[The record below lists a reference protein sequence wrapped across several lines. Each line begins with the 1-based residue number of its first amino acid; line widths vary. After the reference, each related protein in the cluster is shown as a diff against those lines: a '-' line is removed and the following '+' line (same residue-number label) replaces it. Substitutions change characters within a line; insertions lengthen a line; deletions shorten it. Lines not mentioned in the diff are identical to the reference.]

1 MKKTILFVLLILV
14 SFSIK
19 AQDFQCQVSINS
31 QKISG
36 TNYERYNALQQELYK
51 FVHERKWCQYNLKIN
66 ERFECAIVITLDNQS
81 GDKLDATMMIQLQR
95 VVYKSNYKSPLVNF
109 QDKSVQFTYTDGQ
122 PLEYVETSNLN
133 QLTSLLAFYLNFFL
147 GMEFDSYE
155 LNGGEPYFTKAQNIV
170 NLCQN
175 GTEIGWKP
183 FETGQANRYWIMEN
197 LTNTTYSKFH
207 EFFYQYHRL
216 GLDVMSESP
225 DAGRSA
231 IMESLRLL
239 QQINSQR
246 SGLYLMQII
255 VQTKYQEIIEIFKEG
270 TPSEK
275 TQVVSIM
282 KQIDPANA
290 SRYDVISQSSS
301 SPK

>member
-1 MKKTILFVLLILV
+1 MKNIVVIFLLL
-14 SFSIK
+14 FSILAVK

-66 ERFECAIVITLDNQS
+66 ERFECAIVITLESQS
-81 GDKLDATMMIQLQR
+81 GDVLTAKTMIQLQR
-95 VVYKSNYKSPLVNF
+95 IVYKTNYKSPLLNF
-109 QDKSVQFTYTDGQ
+109 QDNTVQFTYIDGQ
-122 PLEYVETSNLN
+122 TLEYVENSNVN
-133 QLTSLLAFYLNFFL
+133 QLTSLIAFYLNFFI

-155 LNGGEPYFTKAQNIV
+155 LGGGATYFNKAQTIV

-175 GTEIGWKP
+175 GTESGWKP
-183 FETGQANRYWIMEN
+183 FESGQSNRYWLMEN
-197 LTNTTYSKFH
+197 LNNTSYSKFH
-207 EFFYQYHRL
+207 DFIYQYHRL

-231 IMESLRLL
+231 ILESLRLL
-239 QQINSQR
+239 QQVNSQR

-255 VQTKYQEIIEIFKEG
+255 VQSKYQEIIEIFKEG
-270 TPSEK
+270 SSSEK
-275 TQVVSIM
+275 TQVVAIM

-290 SRYDVISQSSS
+290 SRYDVITQSTTT
-301 SPK
+301 K

>member
-1 MKKTILFVLLILV
+1 MKKNILFLTLILII
-14 SFSIK
+14 FSAK

-66 ERFECAIVITLDNQS
+66 ERFEGAIVLNLENQS
-81 GDKLDATMMIQLQR
+81 GDNITATLMIQLQR
-95 VVYKSNYKSPLVNF
+95 VVYKSNYKSPLLNF

-122 PLEYVETSNLN
+122 TLEYVENSNIN

-147 GMEFDSYE
+147 GMQFDSFE
-155 LNGGEPYFTKAQNIV
+155 LNGGAPYFTKAQNIV
-170 NLCQN
+170 SLCQN
-175 GTEIGWKP
+175 GVEPGWKP
-183 FETGQANRYWIMEN
+183 FESGQANRYWLMEN
-197 LTNTTYSKFH
+197 LTNTSYTKFH

-239 QQINSQR
+239 QQVNSQR
-246 SGLYLMQII
+246 SGLYMMQII
-255 VQTKYQEIIEIFKEG
+255 TQSKYQEIIEIFKEG
-270 TPSEK
+270 SPSEK
-275 TQVVSIM
+275 AQVVAIM

-290 SRYDVISQSSS
+290 SRYDVILQSST
-301 SPK
+301 PK